1 MSYDW
6 GPRYIVPSE
15 VLKTYSGAIRL
26 REELDEE
33 LLQKELAELKLT
45 GPVVKIVNPWYYRR
59 KNTESWI
66 KIGESEDRQQN
77 FPVRWDT
84 SSLDNGQYE
93 ILGLMHVF
101 VKSNGGETAI
111 ARENVVEVTVEN

>member
-1 MSYDW
+1 
-6 GPRYIVPSE
+6 
-15 VLKTYSGAIRL
+15 LKTYSGTVQL
-26 REELDEE
+26 REEYNEE
-33 LLQKELAELKLT
+33 LLKKELDELGLV
-45 GPVVKIVNPWYYRR
+45 GPVVRIVNPWYYRR
-59 KNTESWI
+59 KDTETWI

-84 SSLDNGQYE
+84 SAMDNGQYE

-111 ARENVVEVTVEN
+111 ARENVVEVAVNN